1 MINKKDIE
9 KVINLSRIELS
20 MEEKN
25 SIEKDLSKIIEYIDK
40 LKEVNIDGVLPT
52 SHPLK
57 IENVTRDDK
66 INLSDKKNKI
76 IDSFSDHEG
85 NFLKVKPIL

>member
-76 IDSFSDHEG
+76 IDSFSSREN